1 MKEYSFLKILFL
13 YIKDHV
19 KTIAINVTFLLIYL
33 LVFTLYAVDLEPVGY
48 GLLLSVCVAII
59 LVVIDFTKYLK
70 KHKELCIIEEQI
82 TVNLARLPIADTLIE
97 QDYQNILK
105 ELYNSKQEL
114 ISRTD
119 NKQREMMDYYTL
131 WAHQI
136 KTPIAAMRLLFQSDE
151 TKESEEKKELMA
163 QVFKIE
169 QYVEMVLGY
178 LKIENAGSDLVLQHY
193 DLSEI
198 IRQGIR
204 KYANIF
210 IRKNI
215 ALDFKEMD
223 CKVLTDEKWLQ
234 FVIEQILSNALKYT
248 KSGKIS
254 IYMEPEIEKTLV
266 IEDTGIGIA
275 EEDLPRVFERGYT
288 GYNGRMDK
296 KATGIGLYLCKK
308 ILDKLSHKISITSKL
323 DRGTTVKINLSSR
336 EIIIE

>member
-1 MKEYSFLKILFL
+1 MKEEALLKVLL
-13 YIKDHV
+13 GYIKSRV
-19 KTIAINVTFLLIYL
+19 KTIVLNSIFLLIYV
-33 LVFTLYAVDLEPVGY
+33 LVLVLYSIDLEPIGY
-48 GLLLSVCVAII
+48 GLLLSICVTII
-59 LVVIDFTKYLK
+59 FIGIDFIKYFK
-70 KHKELCIIEEQI
+70 KHKQLSILEEQI
-82 TVNLARLPIADTLIE
+82 TVSLAGLPIADSLIE

-151 TKESEEKKELMA
+151 IEESEEKRELIA

-178 LKIENAGSDLVLQHY
+178 LKIENTGSDLVLQHY

-198 IRQGIR
+198 VRQGIR

-223 CKVLTDEKWLQ
+223 CRVLTDEKWLQ

-254 IYMEPEIEKTLV
+254 IFMEPGMQKTLV

-323 DRGTTVKINLSSR
+323 DRGTTVKIDLSSR
-336 EIIIE
+336 ETIIE